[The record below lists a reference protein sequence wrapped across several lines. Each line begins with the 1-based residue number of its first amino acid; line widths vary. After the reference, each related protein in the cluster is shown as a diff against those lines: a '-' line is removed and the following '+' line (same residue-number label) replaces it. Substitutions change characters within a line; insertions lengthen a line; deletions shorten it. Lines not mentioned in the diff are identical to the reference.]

1 MKSKLLLI
9 PGLLAFGL
17 TLGATATGSAQPRYQ
32 PTQPAER
39 QYLYIDLLNPLGR
52 PVTDRQDQYHYVV
65 PSTNQQ
71 GSFYEYDKKYYYT
84 PPLRRV
90 EGLPPQP
97 RRPVPVEFGSARHLP
112 ELAARLEYL
121 ANEYCLEL
129 HYNYQQNRG
138 FDNVYH
144 DAYDFLQAAKFI
156 RVKEN
161 QRDLQAI
168 RRSAQKI
175 DNLFHHIQEDV
186 SRFRRQERRP
196 IGERGLQSKTEVLQ
210 SVLHHLLYDLG
221 VKPEHDGD
229 HHDDHDDDR
238 RPPRTEAPAPSRNPR
253 PRP

>member
-1 MKSKLLLI
+1 MKSHCLLI
-9 PGLLAFGL
+9 PGLLALGL
-17 TLGATATGSAQPRYQ
+17 SLGTAATGLAQPRYQ
-32 PTQPAER
+32 PTQQGDR

-52 PVTDRQDQYHYVV
+52 PVMDRQDQYHYVI
-65 PSTNQQ
+65 PGTNRQ
-71 GSFYEYDKKYYYT
+71 GAYYEYDKKYYYT
-84 PPLRRV
+84 PPVRRV

-97 RRPVPVEFGSARHLP
+97 RRPVAVEFGSGRHLP
-112 ELAARLEYL
+112 ELADRLEFL

-138 FDNVYH
+138 FDDVYY

-161 QRDLQAI
+161 QQDREAI
-168 RRSAQKI
+168 RRSAKKI

-186 SRFRRQERRP
+186 SRFKRQERRP
-196 IGERGLQSKTEVLQ
+196 IGERGIQSKTEVLQ

-221 VKPEHDGD
+221 VKPEHDED
-229 HHDDHDDDR
+229 HHDDHDDR
-238 RPPRTEAPAPSRNPR
+238 HPPRDEAPAPSKPPR